1 MILTRRP
8 FHECCMGV
16 DLSRERVPKEGVM
29 NGESTNLG
37 REIVATLVSV
47 TRDRGMNQDVQRRVQ
62 NSGVQNIVGDA
73 DGKTEKT

>member
-1 MILTRRP
+1 
-8 FHECCMGV
+8 
-16 DLSRERVPKEGVM
+16 M